1 MFMSIPGYFAWSL
14 MDNFEW
20 ASGYHER
27 FGIHRVN
34 FSDPERKRIPKE
46 SAKVYRNIVA
56 DNGFPA
62 EKLTGKSSDNPTS
75 KWTGKPTNISSDQ
88 PWSTSDKPDNRGSPT
103 IKIEYMFAAI
113 LAVIIFHVIVFQI

>member
-1 MFMSIPGYFAWSL
+1 

-62 EKLTGKSSDNPTS
+62 EKPTGKSSDNPT
-75 KWTGKPTNISSDQ
+75 
-88 PWSTSDKPDNRGSPT
+88 
-103 IKIEYMFAAI
+103 IKNEYMFAAI
-113 LAVIIFHVIVFQI
+113 LAAIIFHVIVFQI